1 MSFIEKPFG
10 LPVSTFP
17 RPSYLSPQNLV
28 EGPRL
33 PVLNRPGNHPGLLNK
48 FWIANIVLILF
59 FYYKNLHKVK
69 YFI

>member
-48 FWIANIVLILF
+48 FWIEKNCLNIIFLLQKF
-59 FYYKNLHKVK
+59 A
-69 YFI
+69 